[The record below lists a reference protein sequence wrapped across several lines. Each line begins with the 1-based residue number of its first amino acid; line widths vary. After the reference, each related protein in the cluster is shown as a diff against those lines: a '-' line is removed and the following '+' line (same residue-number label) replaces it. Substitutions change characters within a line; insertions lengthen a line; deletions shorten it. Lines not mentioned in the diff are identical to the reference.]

1 MGRKTGDAQPTR
13 REVKAA
19 AKAAQSEVKSAARQ
33 ATADAQAA
41 EKSAKKAAKRAACEA
56 KTAAK
61 AAAKE
66 AKALGTGKAKA
77 SRGEARAARQDAKAA
92 RRDAKATTRSAKA
105 TKREAKAATKAA
117 HEAVAA
123 TKPARAIGKLTDPK
137 IAKRAV
143 AVGKVLAP
151 ALAPV
156 LLKAA
161 TGTRGYLDQQRAHRL
176 GVPVEQ
182 VGEYRGPTGAVGARL
197 TGLGDSIRE
206 LAQRRDN
213 DLQVTRF
220 TEVASSRLADLT
232 AAVQACASMPRARR
246 SEVLRAVGHELDSID
261 ADLVAHLMSPRQR

>member
-77 SRGEARAARQDAKAA
+77 SRGEAKAARQDAKAA

-105 TKREAKAATKAA
+105 TKREAK
-117 HEAVAA
+117 AA

-261 ADLVAHLMSPRQR
+261 ADLVAHLMSPRQH